1 MAENQNIEYK
11 ESWRTEYLKWLCG
24 FANAQGGT
32 IYIGVNDKGEVV
44 GLPNAKKLM
53 EDIPN
58 QVQAGLGIMPDVS
71 LLEKDGKDYIAIKVE
86 PSAFP
91 VSYHGEFHYRSGS
104 TKQLLT
110 GNALSA
116 FIMRRT
122 GFRWEDVTVD
132 DVTVDDLDSDS
143 FKIFRREAL
152 RSKRMTQEDLDIS
165 NEELLN
171 KLHLMADG
179 KLKRSAVLLFHSDP
193 SRVQVGSYVKIGRF
207 SGNADLLYQDVLEDS
222 LIKIAD
228 KVIDL
233 IYLKYLKA
241 KITYEHDRRV
251 ETYPFARDAIREAV
265 YNAIAHNCY
274 MFGTPIQIRIEDE
287 AIIISNRCILPENWT
302 VETLMEPHES
312 IPYNENIANAF
323 YYAGYI
329 ETWGRGIQKICNACT
344 DLGAAKPR
352 YELLGT
358 GLRVHFA
365 ALKSALFN
373 ETQEQGENRLGENII
388 ETTQKTTQKT
398 GTKTGTKNREKILNA
413 IKESPNVTL
422 ENLMKIC
429 ELSRNGVRFHI
440 NLLKAEGV
448 ISRVNG
454 QKGGHWEI
462 NESAVEISDGRLG
475 EKPNEWLGE
484 KLGEK
489 PDEWLGE
496 KLGEKSDEWLGENRL
511 TILRCLT
518 QNPSMSTRRLAE
530 LLGMST
536 TAMDKNIKWLKENG
550 IIRHVGPAKGGRW
563 EVII

>member
-32 IYIGVNDKGEVV
+32 IYVGVNDKGEVV
-44 GLPNAKKLM
+44 GLSNAKKLM

-71 LLEKDGKDYIAIKVE
+71 LLEKDGKDYIAIRVE

-165 NEELLN
+165 NEELLK

-329 ETWGRGIQKICNACT
+329 ETWGRGIQKICNACIE
-344 DLGAAKPR
+344 LGAEKPR

-358 GLRVHFA
+358 GLRVHFT
-365 ALKSALFN
+365 ALKSALF
-373 ETQEQGENRLGENII
+373 EEDENRLGENIV
-388 ETTQKTTQKT
+388 ETTQKTSPKT
-398 GTKTGTKNREKILNA
+398 SPKTSQKILMLIREDNTISTREMA
-413 IKESPNVTL
+413 KLIGINRRNIMRNIS
-422 ENLMKIC
+422 
-429 ELSRNGVRFHI
+429 ELQKQGI
-440 NLLKAEGV
+440 LLRIGS
-448 ISRVNG
+448 I
-454 QKGGHWEI
+454 QKGHWEI
-462 NESAVEISDGRLG
+462 NESAVEISDDR
-475 EKPNEWLGE
+475 LGE

-489 PDEWLGE
+489 TDEWLGE
-496 KLGEKSDEWLGENRL
+496 KLGERFDEWLGENRL

-518 QNPSMSTRRLAE
+518 QNPSISTRRLAE

-536 TAMDKNIKWLKENG
+536 TAMDKNIKWLKDNG

>member
-1 MAENQNIEYK
+1 MKNQKSCTFADIFNPFMAENQNIEYK

-32 IYIGVNDKGEVV
+32 IYVGVNDNGEMV

-165 NEELLN
+165 NEELLK

-193 SRVQVGSYVKIGRF
+193 SRVQVGSYVKMGRF

-344 DLGAAKPR
+344 DLGAATPR

-365 ALKSALFN
+365 ALKSALFE
-373 ETQEQGENRLGENII
+373 ETQEQGENGLGENYG
-388 ETTQKTTQKT
+388 ETSPKTSPKT
-398 GTKTGTKNREKILNA
+398 SQKILML
-413 IKESPNVTL
+413 IR
-422 ENLMKIC
+422 ENNTISTREMAKLIGINRRNIMRNIS
-429 ELSRNGVRFHI
+429 ELQKQGVLRRI
-440 NLLKAEGV
+440 GSIQN
-448 ISRVNG
+448 
-454 QKGGHWEI
+454 GHWEI
-462 NESAVEISDGRLG
+462 NESAIDISDDRLG
-475 EKPNEWLGE
+475 EKLV
-484 KLGEK
+484 EK

-496 KLGEKSDEWLGENRL
+496 KLGENRE
-511 TILRCLT
+511 TILRCLA
-518 QNPSMSTRRLAE
+518 QNPSISTHRLAE
-530 LLGMST
+530 LLGMSA
-536 TAMDKNIKWLKENG
+536 TAMDKNIKWLKDNG
-550 IIRHVGPAKGGRW
+550 IIRHIGPAKGGRW

>member
-32 IYIGVNDKGEVV
+32 IYVGVNDKGEVV

-58 QVQAGLGIMPDVS
+58 QVQAGLGIMSDVS

-358 GLRVHFA
+358 GLRVYFA
-365 ALKSALFN
+365 ALKSALFD
-373 ETQEQGENRLGENII
+373 ETQEQGENWLGENYG
-388 ETTQKTTQKT
+388 ETSQKTTQKTTQKIVAIMKANPFVSIDFLCKECGLT
-398 GTKTGTKNREKILNA
+398 RDGLNWN
-413 IKESPNVTL
+413 IKKL
-422 ENLMKIC
+422 K
-429 ELSRNGVRFHI
+429 ELGI
-440 NLLKAEGV
+440 
-448 ISRVNG
+448 ISRVG
-454 QKGGHWEI
+454 PDKGGHWEI
-462 NESAVEISDGRLG
+462 VEENPKAQDENSGDRLG
-475 EKPNEWLGE
+475 K
-484 KLGEK
+484 
-489 PDEWLGE
+489 
-496 KLGEKSDEWLGENRL
+496 KLGEKSDERLGEKLGENRE
-511 TILRCLT
+511 TILRCLA
-518 QNPSMSTRRLAE
+518 QNPSISTHRLAE

-536 TAMDKNIKWLKENG
+536 TAMDKNIKWLKDNG